1 MPSLEEFENRMRD
14 IMKKY
19 PYLVIE
25 RDGKIEGYAYAHPFV
40 GRAAYDWSSELTI
53 YLDHDA
59 RKGGLGRRLY
69 EELADRL
76 KKMGILNLYAC
87 IGYPQVEDE
96 YLTKNSAEFH
106 AHLGFELVGT
116 FHNCGYKFDRWYDM
130 VWMEKIIGEPHA
142 GQPAVKPYSEVKE

>member
-1 MPSLEEFENRMRD
+1 MSTITVRDAKIEDAARILEIYAYYVEHTVISFEWDVPSLEEFENRMRD

-76 KKMGILNLYAC
+76 KKWA
-87 IGYPQVEDE
+87 
-96 YLTKNSAEFH
+96 F
-106 AHLGFELVGT
+106 
-116 FHNCGYKFDRWYDM
+116 
-130 VWMEKIIGEPHA
+130 
-142 GQPAVKPYSEVKE
+142 

>member
-25 RDGKIEGYAYAHPFV
+25 QDGKIEGYAYAHAFV

-53 YLDHDA
+53 YLDHNA

-87 IGYPQVEDE
+87 IGYPQVSDE
-96 YLTKNSAEFH
+96 KQRRVPCASRIRTRGNLPQLRLQIRPLVRYGLDGKNHRRA
-106 AHLGFELVGT
+106 ARGT
-116 FHNCGYKFDRWYDM
+116 AGS
-130 VWMEKIIGEPHA
+130 KII
-142 GQPAVKPYSEVKE
+142 